1 MTSATTI
8 TTTCPL
14 DCPDTCSLTVTVEDG
29 KVSTIGGTCDNP
41 ITAGFICS
49 KVSRFGRR
57 LSHVDR
63 VLHPM
68 RRVGPKGAAQFER
81 MSWDAAIAEI
91 TERFREIRDK
101 WGGEAILPYHYGGS
115 NGALTDGFMD
125 SLYFA
130 RLGASRLAKTV
141 CAAPTTAVA
150 LGMYGKM
157 PGVAYEDYPHAEC
170 IVVWGANPK
179 ASSIH
184 FVPFLR
190 KAKSKGAFIAVV
202 DPRLNFSRREVDLHL
217 PVLPGADLPL
227 ALGLIRC
234 WQRNGDLDDRFLATH
249 ARHLDVILDRADE
262 WTLERTEAATGV
274 PASDIETLAARFV
287 AANPAVIRCGW
298 GVERNR
304 NGGQAIAAILAIPA
318 LLGKFAVRGGG
329 YTMSNS
335 GATRSDVDRLLGSET
350 WPSREINMSQLGET
364 LSGSLTPPIK
374 GLFVYN
380 CNPAVTVPDQ
390 AAVLEGLASE
400 DLFTVVFEQV
410 MTDTA
415 AYADVVLP
423 ATTFL
428 EHHDVRVSYGNF
440 VVGGVRPA
448 IAPMG
453 EARPNAAVFAELGR
467 AMGFPDEAFSWE
479 VESHVGRISE
489 ALHLEKASADAVV
502 FEEGR
507 GQRYDFPGE
516 APIQFETVYPRTADG
531 KVDLAPAQLG
541 DRPYRY
547 DPVVSEQH
555 PLALITPGNT
565 KMISSTFG
573 EFNYPELQITIHP
586 DDAGRRHIT
595 EGKRVRVY
603 NELGEVVCRARV
615 SAAVRR
621 GVVSMPK
628 GAWRKSSR
636 NGFTSTALCPAHV
649 NVVGGG
655 ACYNDARVE
664 VELAV

>member
-1 MTSATTI
+1 MASATI
-8 TTTCPL
+8 STTCPL
-14 DCPDTCSLTVTVEDG
+14 DCPDTCSLNVTVEEG
-29 KVSTIGGTCDNP
+29 KVGKITGSTDDP
-41 ITAGFICS
+41 VTAGFICS

-63 VLHPM
+63 VLYPK
-68 RRVGPKGAAQFER
+68 RRVGAKGAMQFER
-81 MSWDAAIAEI
+81 ISWEAAIAEI
-91 TERFREIRDK
+91 TDRFRDISSE

-115 NGALTDGFMD
+115 NGVLTDGFMD

-157 PGVAYEDYPHAEC
+157 PGVAFEDYPHAKC

-184 FVPFLR
+184 FVPFLK
-190 KAKSKGAFIAVV
+190 KAKAKGAFIAVV
-202 DPRLNFSRREVDLHL
+202 DPRLNFSRREIDLHL

-227 ALGLIRC
+227 ALGLIR
-234 WQRNGDLDDRFLATH
+234 WWKRNGA
-249 ARHLDVILDRADE
+249 LDRQFLDAHAHGLEVLLQRAEE
-262 WTLERTEAATGV
+262 WTLERTESATGV
-274 PASDIETLAARFV
+274 PASDIEALASRIAD
-287 AANPAVIRCGW
+287 ADPAVVRCGW
-298 GVERNR
+298 GLERNR
-304 NGGQAIAAILAIPA
+304 NGGQAVAAVLAIPA
-318 LLGKFAVRGGG
+318 LLGKFGVRGGG

-335 GATRSDVDRLLGSET
+335 GATSSDVARILGNASWST
-350 WPSREINMSQLGET
+350 REINMSQLGEV
-364 LSGSLTPPIK
+364 LTGPLAPPIK

-380 CNPAVTVPDQ
+380 CNPAATVPHQ
-390 AAVLEGLASE
+390 RSVLAGLARE

-448 IAPMG
+448 IAPNG
-453 EARPNAAVFAELGR
+453 EARPNATVFAELGK
-467 AMGFPDEAFSWE
+467 AMGFVDDAFHWE
-479 VESHVGRISE
+479 VETHVDRVAE
-489 ALHLEKASADAVV
+489 ALHLGSAPVAATTLR
-502 FEEGR
+502 EGG
-507 GQRYDFPGE
+507 GQRFDFPGE
-516 APIQFETVYPRTADG
+516 APIQFQTVHPRTADG
-531 KVDLAPAQLG
+531 KIDLSPPQLG
-541 DRPYRY
+541 DRPYHFE
-547 DPVVSEQH
+547 PVVSEEH
-555 PLALITPGNT
+555 PLALITPGNS

-586 DDAGRRHIT
+586 DDAARRRIA
-595 EGKRVRVY
+595 EGSRVRVH
-603 NELGEVVCRARV
+603 NELGEVVCKARV
-615 SAAVRR
+615 STAVRP

-628 GAWRKSSR
+628 GAWRKSSQ